1 VRVCLAFILFL
12 CVSLSNSGCGYSLA
26 GRGTF
31 LPGYIETIGIPLF
44 VNDTTFFEL
53 EEMITN
59 HVRTE
64 FIGRGRYKVM
74 AKETDVDALLTGS
87 ILSISVVPSGFTADR
102 MVSRYTATVTSKIEF
117 RDLTNGV
124 ILWENPGLVFSEEY
138 DVTNV
143 ASGQDPGAFFG
154 QNVNALE
161 RLANNFARS
170 VVTSILEAF

>member
-1 VRVCLAFILFL
+1 MRVGLAFILSL
-12 CVSLSNSGCGYSLA
+12 CVSLSNGGCGYSLA

-31 LPGYIETIGIPLF
+31 LPDYIETIGIPLF

-53 EEMITN
+53 EEVITDY
-59 HVRTE
+59 VRTE
-64 FIGRGRYKVM
+64 FIGRGRYKVV
-74 AKETDVDALLTGS
+74 AEETGVDALLTGR
-87 ILSISVVPSGFTADR
+87 ILNITLVPSGFTADR

-117 RDLTNGV
+117 RDLTNNV
-124 ILWENPGLVFSEEY
+124 ILWENDGLVFSEEY

-161 RLANNFARS
+161 RLANNFSRS
-170 VVTSILEAF
+170 VVTSVLEAF

>member
-1 VRVCLAFILFL
+1 MRVCLAFILFL
-12 CVSLSNSGCGYSLA
+12 CVSLSNGGCGYALA

-31 LPGYIETIGIPLF
+31 LPDYIETIGIPLF

-74 AKETDVDALLTGS
+74 AEETDVDALLTGS

>member
-1 VRVCLAFILFL
+1 MRVGLAFILSL
-12 CVSLSNSGCGYSLA
+12 CVSLSNGGCGYSLA

-31 LPGYIETIGIPLF
+31 LPDYIETIGIPLF

-53 EEMITN
+53 EEVITDY
-59 HVRTE
+59 VRTE
-64 FIGRGRYKVM
+64 FIGRGRYKVVSE
-74 AKETDVDALLTGS
+74 ETG
-87 ILSISVVPSGFTADR
+87 ILNISLVPSGFTADR

-117 RDLTNGV
+117 RDLTNDV
-124 ILWENPGLVFSEEY
+124 ILWENSGLVFSEEY

-170 VVTSILEAF
+170 VVTSVLEAF

>member
-1 VRVCLAFILFL
+1 MRIGLACILFL
-12 CVSLSNSGCGYSLA
+12 CVSLSNGGCGYALA

-31 LPGYIETIGIPLF
+31 LPDYIETIGIPLF

-53 EEMITN
+53 EEVITD

-64 FIGRGRYKVM
+64 FIGRGRYKVV
-74 AKETDVDALLTGS
+74 AEETDVDALLTGS
-87 ILSISVVPSGFTADR
+87 ILNINLVPSGFTADR